1 MTTKETTVKEDFTVY
16 RYFDRSFYGELLL
29 FLLFGPML
37 VILWFITVY
46 AYQLSG
52 IFFGNFT
59 RSAVYLTVTCI
70 ASLLF
75 YMNFRRIFRSR
86 GIVIEKDRI
95 VKRTTRGISSI
106 HYSDIVNFHYLHIP
120 IIKGFLV
127 LYSEQGK
134 FHIPLFVHE
143 SQKMIEQIF
152 RKFEKH
158 GLFFENS
165 SQFRALLS
173 RDALNY
179 NLTRTRRIRTLTPLL
194 YTLTCTFVFSTAV
207 AVIFWQQQVFIGLL
221 FGSGSLVFPLA
232 AYFITDK
239 IISFQQSGGKLNT
252 NREIRSDYMFSGF
265 ITLLVYMTAGL
276 LFRNQFFQ

>member
-1 MTTKETTVKEDFTVY
+1 MTTDKTTTKEDFSVY

-29 FLLFGPML
+29 FLIFGPLL
-37 VILWFITVY
+37 VILWFITIY
-46 AYQLSG
+46 AYYLSG

-59 RSAVYLTVTCI
+59 RSAVYLTVTGI

-75 YMNFRRIFRSR
+75 YMNSRRILGSR
-86 GIVIEKDRI
+86 GIVVEKDRI
-95 VKRTTRGISSI
+95 VKRTTRGISALN
-106 HYSDIVNFHYLHIP
+106 YSDIVNFHYLRIP
-120 IIKGFLV
+120 IIKGFLI

-134 FHIPLFVHE
+134 LYIPLFVHK
-143 SQKMIEQIF
+143 SQEMIKQIF

-165 SQFRALLS
+165 SQDREHLY

-179 NLTRTRRIRTLTPLL
+179 NQTRLRRISTLTPLL
-194 YTLTCTFVFSTAV
+194 QTLTCTFVFSTAV

-232 AYFITDK
+232 TYFITDK
-239 IISFQQSGGKLNT
+239 IISFQQSYDKFST
-252 NREIRSDYMFSGF
+252 NREIQSVYMFSGF
-265 ITLLVYMTAGL
+265 ITLLFYMTAAI